1 MNLSKIRDAV
11 LRTALYPVF
20 RKYLAMPGR
29 SFAGPGRSLSAAEG
43 QLAAE
48 LRGHVTA
55 LASIGVRHHKDEGTL
70 GQSEAYIV
78 KAFRDLG
85 YEPRVETFVF
95 DGVSMSNIEVTIPG
109 TELADEYFVVGAHYD
124 TVPHCP
130 GANDNASGIA
140 GMLALARWLKQC
152 RFKRSIKLVAYAN
165 EEFNG
170 GPWEAM
176 GSFHHARGCKERG
189 EKIVGMISLE
199 MIGYFDDREG
209 SQKYPFPFNLFYPT
223 RGNFIAFVGNRASAP
238 FVRSCIEEFRR
249 HKLYPSEG
257 VAAPERFS
265 DIARSD
271 HWSYWQQGWQAFMVT
286 DTSNFRYPFVHTSED
301 TVDKLDFDAM
311 SRIVSG
317 VKLIADKIAEAA

>member
-1 MNLSKIRDAV
+1 MPLLKIRDAV
-11 LRTALYPVF
+11 LRAALYPVF
-20 RKYLAMPGR
+20 RKYLAMPGTT
-29 SFAGPGRSLSAAEG
+29 FTGKGRALLLEESVLAE
-43 QLAAE
+43 E
-48 LRGHVTA
+48 LRRHVTA
-55 LASIGVRHHKDEGTL
+55 LSAIGVRHHKDVGTL
-70 GQSEAYIV
+70 GQSEAYII

-85 YEPRVETFVF
+85 FEPRVETFVF
-95 DGVSMSNIEVTIPG
+95 DGVSMSNIEVTILG
-109 TELADEYFVVGAHYD
+109 TDLLDEFLVIGAHYD

-130 GANDNASGIA
+130 GADDNASGIA
-140 GMLALARWLKQC
+140 GVLALARWLK
-152 RFKRSIKLVAYAN
+152 RKRLRRSIRLVCYAN

-223 RGNFIAFVGNRASAP
+223 KGNFIAFVGNQASAP
-238 FVRSCIEEFRR
+238 FLRTCIEEFRR
-249 HKLYPSEG
+249 HKLFPAEG
-257 VAAPERFS
+257 VAAPERFR

-271 HWSYWQQGWQAFMVT
+271 HWSYWQHGWQAFMVT

-301 TVDKLDFDAM
+301 TVDKLDFEAM

-317 VKLIADKIAEAA
+317 IKLIADKIAG